1 MYFKNI
7 TIDCFRNIQN
17 SSLELSPHFNIF
29 YGDNGAGKTSILEAL
44 YYIGM
49 GKSFR
54 THLAS
59 RVIQNDQHSLKI
71 TAKIND
77 NDASSHFIGL
87 ERHRNGERI
96 IKLDREM
103 QVSIAPILQLL
114 PLQLLSVDS
123 YRYFSDSPKGRR
135 SFLDWG
141 VFHMKQNFL
150 ELWQSYN
157 RILKQRNSALR
168 HGLTK
173 SEVIIWDNE
182 FIELSQS
189 IDLFRSQ
196 YLEAFKPIY
205 QNIFFKLLPKFKTC
219 DIRYKRGWAKD
230 RGLKDILEEHYSRDF
245 ALGYTSSGPHR
256 SDLQLYINKYPAD
269 DVLSQ
274 GQLKLAAY
282 ALHLSQGILLKQQ
295 LNKSP
300 IYLIDDLPSELD
312 PEKQMLIIEIIKEL
326 SAQVFI
332 TGIVI
337 DTLQDLAV
345 EEGAKVFHVKQGQ
358 VIQAL
363 SAENIL
369 PL

>member
-1 MYFKNI
+1 M
-7 TIDCFRNIQN
+7 
-17 SSLELSPHFNIF
+17 H
-29 YGDNGAGKTSILEAL
+29 
-44 YYIGM
+44 
-49 GKSFR
+49 
-54 THLAS
+54 
-59 RVIQNDQHSLKI
+59 
-71 TAKIND
+71 
-77 NDASSHFIGL
+77 
-87 ERHRNGERI
+87 
-96 IKLDREM
+96 
-103 QVSIAPILQLL
+103 
-114 PLQLLSVDS
+114 
-123 YRYFSDSPKGRR
+123 
-135 SFLDWG
+135 
-141 VFHMKQNFL
+141 
-150 ELWQSYN
+150 
-157 RILKQRNSALR
+157 
-168 HGLTK
+168 
-173 SEVIIWDNE
+173 
-182 FIELSQS
+182 
-189 IDLFRSQ
+189 
-196 YLEAFKPIY
+196 
-205 QNIFFKLLPKFKTC
+205 
-219 DIRYKRGWAKD
+219 
-230 RGLKDILEEHYSRDF
+230 
-245 ALGYTSSGPHR
+245 
-256 SDLQLYINKYPAD
+256 LYINKYPAD